1 MKTLIIHPKD
11 ASTDF
16 LKPIYKSVENAATL
30 TGGVGLSKI
39 KEYIQNSERV
49 LMMGHGSPSGLFSI
63 GRFNTGNY
71 VIGDWCVDDLAQK
84 QENVFIWCNADKFVT
99 RYKLKGFYS
108 GMFVSEV
115 SEANF
120 CGLNGVDQDM
130 VDESNQTFAILLGEY
145 INLKKHDIYNN
156 IRDSYGKLAK
166 NNPVAMYNW
175 KRLYVA

>member
-1 MKTLIIHPKD
+1 VKNLIIHPKD
-11 ASTDF
+11 VSTDF
-16 LKPIYKSVENAATL
+16 LKPIYKSVENAVTL
-30 TGGVGLSKI
+30 TGGVGSSKI

-49 LMMGHGSPSGLFSI
+49 LMMGHGSPGGLFSI
-63 GRFNTGNY
+63 GRFYTGTY

-84 QENVFIWCNADKFVT
+84 EENVFIWCNADKFVT
-99 RYKLKGFYS
+99 KYRLKGFYS

-130 VDESNQTFAILLGEY
+130 VDESNETFAVLLGEY
-145 INLKKHDIYNN
+145 ITLKKHDIYNN
-156 IRDSYGKLAK
+156 IRDTYGELAK